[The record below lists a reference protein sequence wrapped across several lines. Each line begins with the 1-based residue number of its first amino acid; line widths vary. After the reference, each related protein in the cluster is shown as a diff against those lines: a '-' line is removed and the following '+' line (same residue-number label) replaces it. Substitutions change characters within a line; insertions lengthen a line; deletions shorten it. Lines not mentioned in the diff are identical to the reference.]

1 MDDWQAMVAQ
11 YGPLVWK
18 TAYRLLAHREDT
30 ADCFQDTFLCALEVA
45 RRQEICNWAGL
56 LQRLATSRA
65 LDALRRRARR
75 QNRSA
80 GPTDMDALPGLDP
93 SPSEKT
99 KAAELGEKLRRA
111 LSLLPA
117 AQAEAFC
124 LRHLSEMSYD
134 EIAGQMDQSI
144 DAVGV
149 LLHRARARLREL
161 LMSTYG
167 DDYEQR

>member
-1 MDDWQAMVAQ
+1 MEDWRAMVAQ

-30 ADCFQDTFLCALEVA
+30 ADCFQDAFLCALEVT
-45 RRQEICNWAGL
+45 RRQEVRNWAGL

-65 LDALRRRARR
+65 LDALRHRARR

-80 GPTDMDALPGLDP
+80 GPAEVDVLPGLDP
-93 SPSEKT
+93 PPSEK
-99 KAAELGEKLRRA
+99 AEAVELGERLRRA
-111 LSLLPA
+111 LRLLPA

-149 LLHRARARLREL
+149 LLYRARARLREL

-167 DDYEQR
+167 DDYHRR